1 MKNQEL
7 AFRKSEGNKWF
18 LRNLKKIEEN
28 SIEISLLCNWLMP
41 FQNEINNILEIG
53 SGAGHK
59 LAQLCWQ
66 LNALGQGVD
75 PSKTAVDFANKKY
88 NQKCSYTV
96 ATADDLSFFNNKFDL
111 VHFGFCLYLVSRNKI
126 DDVVKQAD
134 QLLKSGK
141 FLSIIDFDPH
151 DSYENEYA
159 PFKGLK
165 SYKANYY
172 KMFCDLGNYSIV
184 NKFSYSEKSFCF
196 SKNENDRI
204 SLVLLFKE
212 NK

>member
-18 LRNLKKIEEN
+18 LRNLKKLEEN

-41 FQNEINNILEIG
+41 FQNDINNILEIG
-53 SGAGHK
+53 SGAGNK

-66 LNALGQGVD
+66 LNASGQGVD

-96 ATADDLSFFNNKFDL
+96 ATADNLSFFNNKFDL

-126 DDVVKQAD
+126 NDVIKQAD

-141 FLSIIDFDPH
+141 FLSIIDF
-151 DSYENEYA
+151 EKFNAQIVEEY
-159 PFKGLK
+159 K
-165 SYKANYY
+165 SASKLIIEAIGR
-172 KMFCDLGNYSIV
+172 L
-184 NKFSYSEKSFCF
+184 SEKKTGKVS
-196 SKNENDRI
+196 SNLPLINSPPLI
-204 SLVLLFKE
+204 LGIVPSPG
-212 NK
+212 